1 MNTKQLQ
8 YVITLAHEGSFSKAA
23 DTLNITQ
30 PSLSQ
35 YIKKIAKQIG
45 LELFDRTN
53 GDVRLTDAGRV
64 YIDTGRKILDLEHRM
79 ENSFTD
85 LSTFKTGSLII
96 GAAPYRTASMLPTI
110 AHSFQSIHPGMH
122 LVVREGTTAEL
133 VEGMEHGEYD
143 LALTLLPIDDR
154 LFTWEKVMEEELVLA
169 VPHDYPSISA
179 TTKPSR
185 KYPSIDVKE
194 LNGKSLVMLTDAQYM
209 QKQLSNLMLDHKIT
223 IHPAAIV
230 KSLEAQI
237 EFVKAG
243 VGMALVPSG
252 IERFCKPEEV
262 TFYSFNQS
270 LPKREVVVM
279 WRKDRKPSK
288 IAEELV
294 SVIRSIEW

>member
-1 MNTKQLQ
+1 MNIKQFK

-35 YIKKIAKQIG
+35 YIKKIEREIG

-64 YIDTGRKILDLEHRM
+64 CISAGRKILDIEHQM

-85 LSTFKTGSLII
+85 LATNKTGSLII
-96 GAAPYRTASMLPTI
+96 GAAPYRAASMLPVV
-110 AHSFQSIHPGMH
+110 AKNFQSIHPGMH
-122 LVVREGTTAEL
+122 LIVREGTTAEL

-143 LALTLLPIDDR
+143 LALTLMPIDKR
-154 LFTWEKVMEEELVLA
+154 AFNYEKVMEEELVLA
-169 VPHDYPSISA
+169 VPGAFPVLFA
-179 TTKPSR
+179 TTIPGR
-185 KYPSIDVKE
+185 KFETIDVKE
-194 LNGKSLVMLTDAQYM
+194 LNGRSLVMLTDTQFM
-209 QKQLSNLMLDHKIT
+209 QKQLKDLILGHKIT
-223 IHPAAIV
+223 VYPAAIV

-252 IERFCKPEEV
+252 IERFCKPGEV
-262 TFYSFNQS
+262 KFYSFSQA

-279 WRKDRKPSK
+279 WRKDRKLSTVAK
-288 IAEELV
+288 EIV
-294 SVIRSIEW
+294 SVIHSIEW